1 MRLQLKFALVF
12 TVSIETVV
20 AFNKFVPPVLE
31 LWFIIA
37 DPVCVMFLVVEKIGF
52 VIVLFVNVSVLV
64 LLTIK
69 SSAVVDGR
77 DNTRELFVIVPL
89 PAVSVIFPFVIVKPP
104 DEIVVDFNEFVPPVL
119 ELWSIIAVPV

>member
-12 TVSIETVV
+12 TVSPETVV
-20 AFNKFVPPVLE
+20 DFNEFVPPVLE

-37 DPVCVMFLVVEKIGF
+37 DPVCVMLLVVEMIGF

-77 DNTRELFVIVPL
+77 DNTHEPFVIVPL
-89 PAVSVIFPFVIVKPP
+89 PALSVIFPFVIVKPP
-104 DEIVVDFNEFVPPVL
+104 DEIVVEFNEVVP
-119 ELWSIIAVPV
+119 AV